1 VPYIS
6 AGAGAA
12 FFARFVFRF
21 AAGFFATAFRRVVL
35 RAAPRAPA
43 LRTVRF
49 TGALALLFVF
59 RFVFFAVI
67 GM

>member
-1 VPYIS
+1 MS
-6 AGAGAA
+6 AAGAA

-21 AAGFFATAFRRVVL
+21 AAGFFAALRPVVFL
-35 RAAPRAPA
+35 AAPRAPA

-49 TGALALLFVF
+49 AFVF
-59 RFVFFAVI
+59 AAGLAFALVLRFAFFAVT